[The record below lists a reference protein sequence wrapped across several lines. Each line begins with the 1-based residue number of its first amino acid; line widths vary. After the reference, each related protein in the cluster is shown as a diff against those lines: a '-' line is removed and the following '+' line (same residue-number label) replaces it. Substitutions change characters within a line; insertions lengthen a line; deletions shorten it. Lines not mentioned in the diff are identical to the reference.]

1 MRELDGEF
9 QPNEEVD
16 EIRWLRT
23 DIVDRLLTTER
34 DLIVVSWLQG
44 INADAVS

>member
-1 MRELDGEF
+1 MQELDGEF
-9 QPNEEVD
+9 RPNKEVD

-23 DIVDRLLTTER
+23 DLVDELLTTDR